1 VSDDRIIT
9 AIQWLLK
16 TILANGRNP
25 IPVQDAVDGLLDAG
39 FELEEI
45 DAAVDLLVALP
56 NLIQP
61 EGGLCCEFDPDS
73 QGMRVLTAEE
83 KVKLPLEAQ
92 EWLWRLLRAGLI
104 SRAEAEY
111 VLQHAMA
118 LDIGEVGVPELKWV
132 IAQIL
137 EDEARAL
144 LLATTPTKA
153 ELKRAWEAGLI
164 N

>member
-1 VSDDRIIT
+1 M
-9 AIQWLLK
+9 LK

-83 KVKLPLEAQ
+83 KVKLPL
-92 EWLWRLLRAGLI
+92 
-104 SRAEAEY
+104 
-111 VLQHAMA
+111 
-118 LDIGEVGVPELKWV
+118 
-132 IAQIL
+132 
-137 EDEARAL
+137 
-144 LLATTPTKA
+144 
-153 ELKRAWEAGLI
+153 KRKNGFGGC
-164 N
+164 

>member
-1 VSDDRIIT
+1 MSDERIIT
-9 AIQWLLK
+9 AIKWLLK

-25 IPVQDAVDGLLDAG
+25 IPVQDAVHGLLDAG

-61 EGGLCCEFDPDS
+61 EGGLCSEFDPDS
-73 QGMRVLTAEE
+73 QAMRVLTPAE
-83 KVKLPLEAQ
+83 KVKLPRSARVALAIA
-92 EWLWRLLRAGLI
+92 RRRLI
-104 SRAEAEY
+104 SREEAEY
-111 VLQHAMA
+111 ILQHAMA
-118 LDIGEVGVPELKWV
+118 LDVGEVGVPELKWI

-137 EDEARAL
+137 EDETRAL

-153 ELKRAWEAGLI
+153 ELRKAWEAGLI

>member
-1 VSDDRIIT
+1 MSDDRIIT

-61 EGGLCCEFDPDS
+61 EGGLCSEFDPDS
-73 QGMRVLTAEE
+73 QAMRVLTPAE

-92 EWLWRLLRAGLI
+92 EWLWRLLGAGLI
-104 SRAEAEY
+104 SREEAEY
-111 VLQHAMA
+111 ILQHAMA
-118 LDIGEVGVPELKWV
+118 LDVGEVGVPELKWI

-137 EDEARAL
+137 EDETRAL

-153 ELKRAWEAGLI
+153 ELRKAWEAGLI

>member
-1 VSDDRIIT
+1 MSDDRIIT

-25 IPVQDAVDGLLDAG
+25 ILVQDAVHGLLDAG

-56 NLIQP
+56 DLIQP
-61 EGGLCCEFDPDS
+61 EGGLLCEFDPDS
-73 QGMRVLTAEE
+73 QAMRVLTPEE
-83 KVKLPLEAQ
+83 KVRLPLEAQ
-92 EWLWRLLRAGLI
+92 NWLWRLLGAGLI
-104 SRAEAEY
+104 SRQEAED

-118 LDIGEVGVPELKWV
+118 LDIKEVGVPELKWV